1 MKCAEKKLS
10 ENQINDLNSHFSR
23 DIVWWKIRLYEF
35 LNPMT
40 PCCVLLLFFNKLE
53 TMTQAL
59 LWWEKKDFT
68 GCLQAKFEEGKIIGI
83 LGSDFIASNNA
94 NFQQLWQIT
103 VCSKSD
109 NSTTYALFWSY
120 AAEKILC
127 CHICSKQKDFF
138 HPMIRSADAV
148 MFVTPWCTYIAK
160 VLCCPKSC
168 TLDAPINRRPPFRKV
183 AWRSKHTL
191 RSDRR

>member
-1 MKCAEKKLS
+1 MKCSEKKLS
-10 ENQINDLNSHFSR
+10 ENQINDENSHFSR

-83 LGSDFIASNNA
+83 LGGDFIASNNA

-138 HPMIRSADAV
+138 SSDDTKRRCSDVCYTLMHLHCKSPLLPEELHSRCTHQQAAAV
-148 MFVTPWCTYIAK
+148 
-160 VLCCPKSC
+160 
-168 TLDAPINRRPPFRKV
+168 
-183 AWRSKHTL
+183 
-191 RSDRR
+191 

>member
-10 ENQINDLNSHFSR
+10 ENQINDENSHFSR

-40 PCCVLLLFFNKLE
+40 PCCVLLLFFNKFE

-83 LGSDFIASNNA
+83 LGGDFIASNNA
-94 NFQQLWQIT
+94 NFQ
-103 VCSKSD
+103 
-109 NSTTYALFWSY
+109 
-120 AAEKILC
+120 
-127 CHICSKQKDFF
+127 
-138 HPMIRSADAV
+138 
-148 MFVTPWCTYIAK
+148 
-160 VLCCPKSC
+160 
-168 TLDAPINRRPPFRKV
+168 
-183 AWRSKHTL
+183 
-191 RSDRR
+191 

>member
-1 MKCAEKKLS
+1 MKCSEKKLS
-10 ENQINDLNSHFSR
+10 ENQINDENSHFSW

-83 LGSDFIASNNA
+83 LGGDFIASNNA

-109 NSTTYALFWSY
+109 NSTTSHMHFFEVMLLKRSFVAIS
-120 AAEKILC
+120 AA
-127 CHICSKQKDFF
+127 SKRIFF

-183 AWRSKHTL
+183 AWR
-191 RSDRR
+191 

>member
-1 MKCAEKKLS
+1 MRWEKLS
-10 ENQINDLNSHFSR
+10 ENQINDENSNFSR

-83 LGSDFIASNNA
+83 LGGDFIASNNA

-138 HPMIRSADAV
+138 IRWYEAPMQWCLLHPDALTLQKS
-148 MFVTPWCTYIAK
+148 FVA
-160 VLCCPKSC
+160 
-168 TLDAPINRRPPFRKV
+168 RRV
-183 AWRSKHTL
+183 AL
-191 RSDRR
+191 